1 MQKIVPASTA
11 KKKKRVK
18 IKSNHFGSKTV
29 QADKERPSL
38 CDFNKYIT
46 DELLISGHEMNHEV
60 RFVNYNY

>member
-11 KKKKRVK
+11 KKKK
-18 IKSNHFGSKTV
+18 KSNHFGSMTV